1 MPPFMNTTNRDLYAQ
16 TVPILRANPTMG
28 KKKLAHQLGIKTPTA
43 RRLIERYRGETQ
55 GHGTHPDYLRVQ
67 QLKGQHPEWG
77 AVRIAQQ
84 LGLTLDHA
92 KLHLARWLGAQ
103 AYAGSNPSPTAP
115 APSDSGTAPPPPES
129 PQAGSTL
136 QDSMGQGTRD
146 LCYRGTQ
153 IKTLEELLIYA
164 EVDTSVWEV
173 EKWVANKWEV
183 GARNP
188 ATGEILTAPLFQIKA
203 WLRRKV
209 IETTIKDLM
218 QSVLEAFKAEAPT
231 RIPVQY
237 PPRGD
242 GMLEIAIVDLH
253 YGKLCW
259 GEECGRDY
267 NTDIAERMFWAAIE
281 DLLAKAQGLRPAKI
295 LFPVGNDFYHTDIL
309 GRTTTAGTPQ
319 DSSMV
324 WKQAFTQGW
333 KLLAKA
339 IERLRQIAPVEVP
352 IVNGNHDTMSALHM
366 GEVLAAYFRNTS
378 DVSIDHGPAQRKYVT
393 HHKCLL
399 GLSHGSEEKH
409 SNLPLL
415 MASERPQDWAHSAA
429 VAREWHVGHLH
440 HKKSL
445 KFLPCAD
452 LGAGVVVRI
461 IPSLTPQDSWH
472 ASKGYAS
479 KLAAEAYY
487 WDPECGVTATLTHHP
502 V

>member
-309 GRTTTAGTPQ
+309 GAPPPRARRRIPRWCGNRRSRKGGSCWPKPSNDCGRSRPWKCPSSTATTT
-319 DSSMV
+319 
-324 WKQAFTQGW
+324 
-333 KLLAKA
+333 
-339 IERLRQIAPVEVP
+339 R
-352 IVNGNHDTMSALHM
+352 
-366 GEVLAAYFRNTS
+366 
-378 DVSIDHGPAQRKYVT
+378 
-393 HHKCLL
+393 
-399 GLSHGSEEKH
+399 
-409 SNLPLL
+409 
-415 MASERPQDWAHSAA
+415 
-429 VAREWHVGHLH
+429 
-440 HKKSL
+440 
-445 KFLPCAD
+445 
-452 LGAGVVVRI
+452 
-461 IPSLTPQDSWH
+461 
-472 ASKGYAS
+472 
-479 KLAAEAYY
+479 
-487 WDPECGVTATLTHHP
+487 
-502 V
+502 